1 MRLSSYKNH
10 LYNRLNNNRVAFVY
24 IPLGIYW
31 IVLFILT
38 TIPSSALPSL
48 GGIDKLEHFSAYAV
62 LGFLIGLATNFQS
75 VFQFKKF
82 ELYLVTFSIA
92 ISYAV
97 LDELHQ
103 IPIKGRYFDWWDLF
117 ANFIGILLGLAVL
130 RWFLSIKK
138 FSGDESKNG
147 TNE

>member
-38 TIPSSALPSL
+38 SIPSNSMPSL
-48 GGIDKLEHFSAYAV
+48 GGIDKLEHFAAYTV
-62 LGFLIGLATNFQS
+62 LSFLIGLAANFQL
-75 VFQFKKF
+75 VFALKQI
-82 ELYLVTFSIA
+82 ELYLVAFSIA
-92 ISYAV
+92 LTYAL

-103 IPIKGRYFDWWDLF
+103 IPIRGRYFDWWDLF
-117 ANFIGILLGLAVL
+117 ANFIGILLGLAIL
-130 RWFLSIKK
+130 RWFLSV
-138 FSGDESKNG
+138 KNINKGEYEPG
-147 TNE
+147 TNK

>member
-1 MRLSSYKNH
+1 MRLSFYKNH

-38 TIPSSALPSL
+38 TIPSSAMPSL
-48 GGIDKLEHFSAYAV
+48 GGIDKLEHFSAYVV
-62 LGFLIGLATNFQS
+62 LGFMIGLALHFQS
-75 VFQFKKF
+75 IIHLKRN
-82 ELYLVTFSIA
+82 ELFLVAFSIA
-92 ISYAV
+92 ITYAL

-117 ANFIGILLGLAVL
+117 ANFTGILIGLGIL

-138 FSGDESKNG
+138 ISEDVSK
-147 TNE
+147 

>member
-1 MRLSSYKNH
+1 MLLSSYKNR
-10 LYNRLNNNRVAFVY
+10 LYKRIKNNKITFVY

-38 TIPSSALPSL
+38 TIPSSALPSM

-62 LGFLIGLATNFQS
+62 LGFMIGLAVHFQS
-75 VFQFKKF
+75 IFNLNSRNGLLVAFS
-82 ELYLVTFSIA
+82 VTFT
-92 ISYAV
+92 YAV

-117 ANFIGILLGLAVL
+117 ANFIGTILGLMVL
-130 RWFLSIKK
+130 QWFLS
-138 FSGDESKNG
+138 SKNNSEDEHKYG
-147 TNE
+147 TNG

>member
-10 LYNRLNNNRVAFVY
+10 LYNQLNNNRVAFVY

-48 GGIDKLEHFSAYAV
+48 GGIDKFEHFSAYTV
-62 LGFLIGLATNFQS
+62 LGFMIGLATNFQS
-75 VFQFKKF
+75 IFRFKQNK
-82 ELYLVTFSIA
+82 LYLVTFSIA
-92 ISYAV
+92 IIYAL

-103 IPIKGRYFDWWDLF
+103 IPIKGRYFDWWDLL
-117 ANFIGILLGLAVL
+117 ANFIGIIFGLGIL
-130 RWFLSIKK
+130 RWFLSIKN
-138 FSGDESKNG
+138 FSKDNSKYG
-147 TNE
+147 TND